1 MEYTIQFDEAALTL
15 ILEGLGKLPVE
26 RAGGLWVNLQAE
38 INKQNNQ
45 TPAPEAQ
52 PPQDTQ

>member
-38 INKQNNQ
+38 IAKQKSQ
-45 TPAPEAQ
+45 APEAQ
-52 PPQDTQ
+52 PPQETT